1 MSTKSLKIVFP
12 DKVIHKLSELVHE
25 FIPLMEQMV
34 KFNKRPADVE
44 LSILFR
50 KRKELGSRDRRFLSR
65 VIFSYF
71 RWLGWTKHKLKLSL
85 TEALYVSEILE
96 SEHHKQWLE
105 FLENKISIKIKSS
118 SEDLSLMQKSSVISK
133 AFGVDLAYQ
142 ELMPSYFFEH
152 TVCEQEENIFAFQK
166 RPPTWIR
173 SRIDQKLLVDIFKT
187 SEIDSTAHAGI
198 IAAIN
203 TSGGVNF
210 DQRIPEHRGKF
221 VIQDIS
227 SQCVS
232 LISMPLAGQVWWDC
246 CAGSGGKSL
255 HLADIMQ
262 QQGRILATDIREGAL
277 QELKKRARIHGI
289 KTIKTQCF
297 NLLNSSQM
305 KHRFDGV
312 LVDAP
317 CTGWGVWG
325 RNPDA
330 RWRSSSEDVIRFAA
344 KQLKILSNASIG
356 VKDGGLLIYAVCTIS
371 KEETAGVIESFLSNN
386 STFRLE
392 EFINPIDGS
401 SCNGM
406 LQIYPKDHDGMFI
419 AKMRKNGGVKDGI

>member
-1 MSTKSLKIVFP
+1 MSTKDFKIIYP

-25 FIPLMEQMV
+25 FIPMMEQIV
-34 KFNKRPADVE
+34 KINKRPADVE

-50 KRKELGSRDRRFLSR
+50 KRKELGSRDRRFLTR
-65 VIFSYF
+65 IIFSYF

-85 TEALYVSEILE
+85 TVALYVSELLE
-96 SEHHKQWLE
+96 SEHHEQWLE
-105 FLENKISIKIKSS
+105 FLENKIPNQIKLSS
-118 SEDLSLMQKSSVISK
+118 KDQSLMQKSTAISK
-133 AFGVDLAYQ
+133 KFDVDLTYQ
-142 ELMPSYFFEH
+142 ELLPSYFFEH
-152 TVCEQEENIFAFQK
+152 AVLEQVESIFAFQK

-173 SRIDQKLLVDIFKT
+173 SRIDQKLLVDIFKI
-187 SEIDSTAHAGI
+187 SKIDSSAHASI
-198 IAAIN
+198 IAALN
-203 TSGGVNF
+203 TSKGVNF
-210 DQRIPEHRGKF
+210 DQRVPKHRGKF

-227 SQCVS
+227 SQCVG

-262 QQGRILATDIREGAL
+262 QQGRILATDIRESAL
-277 QELKKRARIHGI
+277 QKLKKRARMHGI

-344 KQLKILSNASIG
+344 KQFKILSNASIG
-356 VKDGGLLIYAVCTIS
+356 VKEGGLLIYAVCTIS
-371 KEETAGVIESFLSNN
+371 NEETKGVIASFLSNN
-386 STFRLE
+386 SAFNLE
-392 EFINPIDGS
+392 EFINPLDGS

-406 LQIYPKDHDGMFI
+406 LQIYPKGHDGMFI